1 MSRPGPR
8 STARSCSTSPDR
20 PPHGTLCIVD
30 VPGLET
36 GGAVMNV
43 VVTGGSGFLG
53 SRLARTL
60 LAAGSLDV
68 AGAGARPLARVT
80 LVDQAPV
87 PADLAADDRVAGVR
101 GELGELLDPDRAGPD
116 TLAGADVIFHLAA
129 AVSWECEA
137 DFDLG
142 MRTN

>member
-68 AGAGARPLARVT
+68 AGARARPP
-80 LVDQAPV
+80 APGTPGA
-87 PADLAADDRVAGVR
+87 PAPG
-101 GELGELLDPDRAGPD
+101 PAGPP
-116 TLAGADVIFHLAA
+116 AGDPGPRGRRRA
-129 AVSWECEA
+129 
-137 DFDLG
+137 
-142 MRTN
+142 R